1 MIKNEGWIMILY
13 VSRSQGWCSLRNY
26 LDIYPV
32 KNSKNGGEEEG
43 DLRNFYISSTM
54 KIFKYKRC
62 GKWIL

>member
-1 MIKNEGWIMILY
+1 
-13 VSRSQGWCSLRNY
+13 
-26 LDIYPV
+26 V